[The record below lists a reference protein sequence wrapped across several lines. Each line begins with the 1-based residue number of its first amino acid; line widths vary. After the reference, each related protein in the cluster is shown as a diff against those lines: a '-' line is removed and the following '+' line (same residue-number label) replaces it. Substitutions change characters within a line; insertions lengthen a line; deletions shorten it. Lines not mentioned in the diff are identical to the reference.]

1 MLFHVTYTP
10 RPGLTASEQKSS
22 LEWWSRWTPPNGFD
36 IKSFHVSPEGSGFL
50 VAEVATAEA
59 LVAANA
65 AWVGVIFDYRIV
77 PVIPIEAAVP
87 LLEAAIAFRGA

>member
-10 RPGLTASEQKSS
+10 RAGLTAAEQKSS
-22 LEWWSRWTPPNGFD
+22 LDWWLRWAPPPGFD
-36 IKSFHVSPEGSGFL
+36 IKSFYVSPEGSGFL
-50 VAEVATAEA
+50 IVEVATAEA

-77 PVIPIEAAVP
+77 PVVSIEQAVP
-87 LLEAAIAFRGA
+87 LLQAAIAFRSA